1 MALYLMG
8 DLQGCDTA
16 FQQLLHKL
24 KFSHDHDQLYIL
36 GDLVNRGPGS
46 LEILRYVKQHE
57 FSIHCVLGN
66 HDLHLL
72 AVAHG
77 GRRSSADD
85 TLDPILQAP
94 DCDSLLTWLRCQPLA
109 LALPL
114 DANGPIKQ
122 ALLVHAGVLP
132 SWTTAKALAYAKE
145 VSDALMGPAY
155 LEFLTGMYGKKPT
168 RWSPELTGMA
178 RLRLITN
185 VLTRI
190 RFCAA
195 DDRIE
200 LATKG
205 GLAATPSGYQ
215 PWFEIEGRK
224 TSKDLV
230 AFGHWST
237 LGLLQRPTV
246 LGLDTGC
253 VWGGCL
259 SAVELTLQGQVK
271 RLVQVSCEPSLAPMM
286 DD

>member
-8 DLQGCDTA
+8 DLQGCNTA
-16 FQQLLHKL
+16 FQQLLHEL
-24 KFSHDHDQLYIL
+24 NFSHDQDQLYIL

-57 FSIHCVLGN
+57 AHIHCVLGN

-77 GRRSSADD
+77 SRRPSADD

-94 DCDSLLTWLRCQPLA
+94 DCEQLLNWLRCQPLA
-109 LALPL
+109 MALPL

-132 SWTTAKALAYAKE
+132 SWTTAQTLAYAKE
-145 VSDALMGPAY
+145 VSDELRGPGY
-155 LEFLTGMYGKKPT
+155 LDFLIGMYGKKPT
-168 RWSPELTGMA
+168 RWSPDLTGMA

-190 RFCAA
+190 RFCDA

-200 LATKG
+200 LASKG

-215 PWFEIEGRK
+215 AWFDIEGRK
-224 TSKDLV
+224 TAKDLV

-237 LGLLQRPTV
+237 LGLLQRPN
-246 LGLDTGC
+246 LLALDTGC

-259 SAVELTLQGQVK
+259 SAVELSPQGQVK
-271 RLVQVSCEPSLAPMM
+271 RLVQVNCEQALAPT
-286 DD
+286 